1 MDFRQLELL
10 EERVR
15 TAIDLIQ
22 RLRDENRQLR
32 AQNSRLLEELER
44 VQAERDAGQ
53 VYQQQDV
60 RSQLLGGGQEVLEE
74 VRTRIRHLLAKLE
87 TENVR

>member
-15 TAIDLIQ
+15 AAIELMQ

-32 AQNSRLLEELER
+32 TQNSRLLQELER
-44 VQAERDAGQ
+44 LHAEREVAQ
-53 VYQQQDV
+53 TYQQQYV
-60 RSQLLGGGQEVLEE
+60 AGGQSQGVEVLEE
-74 VRTRIRHLLAKLE
+74 VRARIRHLLQKLE
-87 TENVR
+87 AEEVR

>member
-44 VQAERDAGQ
+44 LQAERDAGQ

-60 RSQLLGGGQEVLEE
+60 RSQLGGGQEVLEE

>member
-15 TAIDLIQ
+15 TAIELMQ

-32 AQNSRLLEELER
+32 TQNSRLLQELER
-44 VQAERDAGQ
+44 LQGEREVAQ
-53 VYQQQDV
+53 TYQQQYV
-60 RSQLLGGGQEVLEE
+60 AGGQNQGIQVLEE
-74 VRTRIRHLLAKLE
+74 VRARIRHLLQKLE
-87 TENVR
+87 AEEVR